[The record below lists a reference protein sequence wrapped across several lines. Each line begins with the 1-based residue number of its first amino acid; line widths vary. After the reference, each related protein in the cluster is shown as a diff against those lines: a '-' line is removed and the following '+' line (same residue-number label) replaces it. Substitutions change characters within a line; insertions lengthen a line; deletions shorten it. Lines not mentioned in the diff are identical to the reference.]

1 MKGILGAIGCIGAK
15 VSGSVAV
22 LSRFEL
28 SIQKLTPRREKK
40 EKEKKKKKKRRK
52 KKKKRRKEKKKR
64 KKLPQIYQGKY
75 SREE

>member
-1 MKGILGAIGCIGAK
+1 MTDAKMKGILGAIGCIGAK

-40 EKEKKKKKKRRK
+40 EKEKKR
-52 KKKKRRKEKKKR
+52 KKKR